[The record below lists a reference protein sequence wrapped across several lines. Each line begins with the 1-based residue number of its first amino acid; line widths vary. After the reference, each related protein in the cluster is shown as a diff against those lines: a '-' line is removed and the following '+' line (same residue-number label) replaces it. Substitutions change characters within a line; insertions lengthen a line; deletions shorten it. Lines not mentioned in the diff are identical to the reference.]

1 MRLNDLNNLENV
13 SLDMDA
19 TSHTGERVTE
29 VFCDNWENS
38 KKGLE
43 LVSAM
48 VKNPIVKLIV
58 NIVIGVGDGIQ
69 QRICTP
75 TDLNNE

>member
-19 TSHTGERVTE
+19 TSHNGERVTE

-58 NIVIGVGDGIQ
+58 SIVISVGDGIQ
-69 QRICTP
+69 QKICTP
-75 TDLNNE
+75 TATDNG

>member
-19 TSHTGERVTE
+19 TSHNGERVTE

-58 NIVIGVGDGIQ
+58 NIVISVGDGIQ
-69 QRICTP
+69 QKICTP
-75 TDLNNE
+75 TDLNNG